1 MGRVGIM
8 LGSLWGHLGIV
19 WVVLGSFEGYLG
31 IVVQSC
37 WDRCGDH
44 FGNVFGCCSGPSAKQ
59 ICFSQMSGNISKY
72 SKTNKLSLSA
82 QSLGH
87 NAKQI

>member
-37 WDRCGDH
+37 WDRFWDH
-44 FGNVFGCCSGPSAKQ
+44 FGNVF
-59 ICFSQMSGNISKY
+59 
-72 SKTNKLSLSA
+72 
-82 QSLGH
+82 
-87 NAKQI
+87 

>member
-31 IVVQSC
+31 NVVQSC
-37 WDRCGDH
+37 WDRFWDP
-44 FGNVFGCCSGPSAKQ
+44 FGNVCGCCSGPSAKQ
-59 ICFSQMSGNISKY
+59 ICFSKCLATFPN
-72 SKTNKLSLSA
+72 TP
-82 QSLGH
+82 
-87 NAKQI
+87 KQTS